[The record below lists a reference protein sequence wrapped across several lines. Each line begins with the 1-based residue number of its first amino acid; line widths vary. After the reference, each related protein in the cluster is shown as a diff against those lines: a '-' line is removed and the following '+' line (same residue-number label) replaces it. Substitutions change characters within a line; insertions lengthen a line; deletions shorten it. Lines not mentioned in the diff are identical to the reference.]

1 MQEKLFMT
9 KGKIIIKSEERETV
23 EGVGGG
29 RGGGLGIGT
38 KRPLKR

>member
-9 KGKIIIKSEERETV
+9 KGKIIIKREKREAV

-29 RGGGLGIGT
+29 KGGAGH
-38 KRPLKR
+38 RH

>member
-9 KGKIIIKSEERETV
+9 KGKIIIKWER
-23 EGVGGG
+23 GQGIA
-29 RGGGLGIGT
+29 GLGIGT